1 MGSRKDEKEKPFFL
15 KHAKL
20 QKSSVETKISSLFCK
35 IIYDTFINA
44 EQTIT
49 DAKPTLCTKLMLGG
63 VQNVSG

>member
-1 MGSRKDEKEKPFFL
+1 MLHCKRVQLRPKSAASF
-15 KHAKL
+15 AKL
-20 QKSSVETKISSLFCK
+20 YI
-35 IIYDTFINA
+35 TFINA

>member
-1 MGSRKDEKEKPFFL
+1 MKKKNLFFL
-15 KHAKL
+15 NMLNCKRVQLRPKSAASFAKL
-20 QKSSVETKISSLFCK
+20 YI
-35 IIYDTFINA
+35 TFINA